1 MKLPRSRLSHAQ
13 TDCLLEHFIAATPAR
28 PAAAR
33 AGVNR
38 NSARLFYHRLRELI
52 ARRLGQGA
60 MPLPHAEAGAGVFAL
75 VADGGALRAAPRPE
89 AGERLEAWVRLRSVH
104 ARRVLRAADLRF
116 EGLPACSARAEEF
129 WHLAQRLLRAYNG
142 VPREHLHLFLAE
154 CEWRLGCGTPRS
166 CLHQLRHWL
175 ARP

>member
-13 TDCLLEHFIAATPAR
+13 TDRLLEHFVAATPAR
-28 PAAAR
+28 PAAAI

-60 MPLPHAEAGAGVFAL
+60 APLPQAQAGECVFAL
-75 VADGGALRAAPRPE
+75 VAEGGALRAALGTQACERAE
-89 AGERLEAWVRLRSVH
+89 ARVRLGAAH
-104 ARRVLRAADLRF
+104 ARRVLRASNLRF
-116 EGLPACSARAEEF
+116 ERLPACSVRAEEF

-154 CEWRLGCGTPRS
+154 CEWRLGCGTPRG